1 MRPRRGYRSKWL
13 LYVPGIAILF
23 VGSAWL
29 LATPGTRPAAM
40 AGESRPFSQN
50 DSPANPIQAVPAQ
63 STTLVLRAT
72 AAGKLEAWRKVEVHS
87 ELAGVIVAAPSKEGV
102 AVAKG
107 DVLASLDDG
116 ELRIRLAQIEAEW
129 LKRQASYSLNYAR
142 GGTAAPGGEAAR
154 PPAAGLEDLDRR
166 LAAGLISRDQYET
179 ERRRHTAESFLAGD
193 KRLEVQAAVSGL
205 TQAEQDL
212 TLAQLHLAKSRILAP
227 FAGRVAN
234 LKVIP
239 GERVEAGQLLMTL
252 LDDHLMRAEV
262 LVLESDLVHLAIGS
276 PARVRIP
283 SLGRELAGTVHA
295 INPQIDAGTGTGRV
309 AIEVENPGGLLIS
322 GLYVTVELAA
332 RSLADQIVVPRSA
345 VLSRQGRDLV
355 FRVVGDRVEWTYVE
369 VGEQS
374 GDLVA
379 VRGLAAGNLVAV
391 QGHDSLAHGARV
403 EVAGSAG
410 AGGE

>member
-1 MRPRRGYRSKWL
+1 MRSGRGPRNKWL
-13 LYVPGIAILF
+13 LYGIGIAILL

-29 LATPGTRPAAM
+29 LATPATRPAAA
-40 AGESRPFSQN
+40 AGDNRPLSQN
-50 DSPANPIQAVPAQ
+50 DSPANPILTAPAQ

-87 ELAGVIVAAPSKEGV
+87 ELAGVVVDAPSKEGV

-107 DVLASLDDG
+107 AVLASLDDS

-129 LKRQASYSLNYAR
+129 LKRQASYSLNYVR
-142 GGTAAPGGEAAR
+142 GAAPAEGEAAR
-154 PPAAGLEDLDRR
+154 PAAGGLEELDRR
-166 LAAGLISRDQYET
+166 LAAGLISRDQYES

-212 TLAQLHLAKSRILAP
+212 TLARLHLAKCRVLAP

-239 GERVEAGQLLMTL
+239 GQRVDAGQLMMTL
-252 LDDHLMRAEV
+252 LDDHLLRAEV
-262 LVLESDLVHLAIGS
+262 LVLESDLVHLAVGS
-276 PARVRIP
+276 PARLRIP

-295 INPQIDAGTGTGRV
+295 INPQIDPGTGTGRV
-309 AIEVENPGGLLIS
+309 AIEVENPGSLLMS

-332 RSLADQIVVPRSA
+332 RSLPDQIVVPRSA

-355 FRVVGDRVEWTYVE
+355 FRVVGERVEWTYVE

-379 VRGLAAGNLVAV
+379 VRGLASGDLVAI

-403 EVAGSAG
+403 EVASPVA